1 MRRLV
6 TWGLVTLGIA
16 ALARRWKHRR
26 EGPAP
31 VQQPTT
37 PTATV
42 DDPAGELRRKL
53 AETRSQD
60 DAAAAEVVPD
70 ETVADRRAEVHDE
83 GRAALEEMRSRQ
95 AGD

>member
-70 ETVADRRAEVHDE
+70 ETVADRRAEVHGE

>member
-16 ALARRWKHRR
+16 ALARRLRRRR
-26 EGPAP
+26 EGIAPGQQSTAPTAP
-31 VQQPTT
+31 VE
-37 PTATV
+37 
-42 DDPAGELRRKL
+42 DPAGELRRKL

-60 DAAAAEVVPD
+60 DSSTAEVVPD
-70 ETVADRRAEVHDE
+70 ATVADRRAEVHDE

>member
-26 EGPAP
+26 ERPAP

-42 DDPAGELRRKL
+42 EDPAGELRRKL
-53 AETRSQD
+53 AETRSQ
-60 DAAAAEVVPD
+60 AESSTAEVVPD
-70 ETVADRRAEVHDE
+70 APVADRRAEVHDE

>member
-1 MRRLV
+1 
-6 TWGLVTLGIA
+6 
-16 ALARRWKHRR
+16 
-26 EGPAP
+26 

-53 AETRSQD
+53 AETRSQAD
-60 DAAAAEVVPD
+60 AAAEVVPD
-70 ETVADRRAEVHDE
+70 ATVADRRAEVHGE

>member
-16 ALARRWKHRR
+16 ALARRWRHRR
-26 EGPAP
+26 GGLGAEQQPPAP
-31 VQQPTT
+31 A
-37 PTATV
+37 ATV
-42 DDPAGELRRKL
+42 EDPAGELRRKL

-60 DAAAAEVVPD
+60 DSSTAEVVPD
-70 ETVADRRAEVHDE
+70 ATVADRRAEVHDE

>member
-16 ALARRWKHRR
+16 ALARRWRRRR
-26 EGPAP
+26 ERLAP
-31 VQQPTT
+31 GQQPTA
-37 PTATV
+37 PATTV
-42 DDPAGELRRKL
+42 EDPAGELRRKL

-60 DAAAAEVVPD
+60 DPSTAEVVLD
-70 ETVADRRAEVHDE
+70 ATVADRRAEVHDE